1 MSATVRD
8 ASATVEAPAARLCF
22 RSGSGV
28 GRRVFSVESRC
39 ETAGSRIHHR
49 HQQPKKRQPDEAKEE
64 DLELLREIAAA
75 HQVDIEAP
83 QRRSS
88 SRSSSLT
95 PQEARERSSSRHLD
109 RMRKEMQK
117 TPRESAKKVKPPPPP
132 ESPESPRDP
141 PPRVQGKMDAV
152 DHPSYADEGTWPPR
166 TPMTDDTIF

>member
-1 MSATVRD
+1 MRNGWLADPS
-8 ASATVEAPAARLCF
+8 PPQ
-22 RSGSGV
+22 
-28 GRRVFSVESRC
+28 
-39 ETAGSRIHHR
+39 
-49 HQQPKKRQPDEAKEE
+49 QQPKKRQPDEAKEE

-117 TPRESAKKVKPPPPP
+117 TPRESTKKVKPPPPP

-141 PPRVQGKMDAV
+141 PPRVSGKMDGS
-152 DHPSYADEGTWPPR
+152 DDSFYADEG
-166 TPMTDDTIF
+166 DLAAEDL

>member
-1 MSATVRD
+1 MIGENKITRGFRGKKS
-8 ASATVEAPAARLCF
+8 
-22 RSGSGV
+22 RSGAGHDAKARKRTEQSFWSGRYKFV
-28 GRRVFSVESRC
+28 KE
-39 ETAGSRIHHR
+39 
-49 HQQPKKRQPDEAKEE
+49 DEAKEE

-109 RMRKEMQK
+109 RMRNEMQK

-141 PPRVQGKMDAV
+141 PPRVQGKMDGS
-152 DHPSYADEGTWPPR
+152 DDSSYADEG
-166 TPMTDDTIF
+166 DLAAEDL

>member
-1 MSATVRD
+1 MDVEYLVLKAVRNGWLAD
-8 ASATVEAPAARLCF
+8 PSPP
-22 RSGSGV
+22 S
-28 GRRVFSVESRC
+28 
-39 ETAGSRIHHR
+39 
-49 HQQPKKRQPDEAKEE
+49 QPKKPVPDEAKEE

-141 PPRVQGKMDAV
+141 PPRVQGKMDGS
-152 DHPSYADEGTWPPR
+152 DDSSYADEG
-166 TPMTDDTIF
+166 DLAAEDL